1 MLKEC
6 INSKIGESYIKA
18 VLDCGL
24 QIYVCEK
31 KDYNSSYAL
40 FGTKYGSIDTK
51 FSLGGENFTEVPEGI
66 AHFLEHK
73 LFESEDGDAFSRFA
87 KTGAS
92 ANAFTSFDR
101 TCYLFSCGDKVY
113 ENLEILLDFV
123 QHPYFTE
130 KTVNKE
136 QGIISQEI
144 RMYDDSPNWCVF
156 FNLLKALYVKHPV
169 RIDIAGTVDSI
180 SQITAEL
187 LYDCYNTFY
196 DLSNM
201 FICIAGNVD
210 ADKVFDIV
218 NKNLINVR
226 NNKITRAKFNEPLE
240 ISSTYVENR
249 LEVAMP
255 LFSMGYKLDAD
266 YINASLYNKIAMNV
280 ALEVLSGDCSILSKN
295 LTENELINDTFE
307 SELFIGNG
315 YGAVIF
321 SGESNDIQS
330 VKQNIQNEINSITQN
345 GFDIEILNAVKRS
358 MYGDAIRR
366 FGSTE
371 AIAMQL
377 VECAMNNDNLFE
389 ELEIIKEISYDDVI
403 NSLKMLKEELCA
415 LSVVL
420 PVIK

>member
-1 MLKEC
+1 MLKERFE
-6 INSKIGESYIKA
+6 SKIGESYIKA

-24 QIYVCEK
+24 QIYVLEK
-31 KDYNSSYAL
+31 KNYNSSYAL

-51 FSLGGENFTEVPEGI
+51 FSLDGENFTEVPEGI

-73 LFESEDGDAFSRFA
+73 LFESEEGDAFSRFA
-87 KTGAS
+87 ETGAS

-113 ENLEILLDFV
+113 ENLDILLDFV

-130 KTVNKE
+130 QTVSKE

-156 FNLLKALYVKHPV
+156 FNLLKALYARHPV
-169 RIDIAGTVDSI
+169 RIDIAGTTESI
-180 SQITAEL
+180 AKISAEL

-201 FICIAGNVD
+201 FICVAGNVD
-210 ADKVFDIV
+210 ADKVIEQV
-218 NKNLINVR
+218 SGKLINVK
-226 NNKITRAKFNEPLE
+226 NNKITRACFDEPLE
-240 ISSTYVENR
+240 ISSAYIENR

-255 LFSMGYKLDAD
+255 LFSLGYKLDD
-266 YINASLYNKIAMNV
+266 KYINSSLHKKIAMNV
-280 ALEVLSGDCSILSKN
+280 ALEVLSGECSLLSKE
-295 LTENELINDTFE
+295 LTEKELINETFE
-307 SELFIGNG
+307 AELFLGNG

-321 SGESNDIQS
+321 SGESNDIQT
-330 VKQNIQNEINSITQN
+330 VKMSIQSEIDKIVEN

-366 FGSTE
+366 FNSTE

-377 VECAMNNDNLFE
+377 VECAMNDDNLFE
-389 ELEIIKEISYDDVI
+389 ELEIIKEISYDDII
-403 NSLKMLKEELCA
+403 NSLKQLKAELCA

-420 PVIK
+420 PVK